1 LSFSAEPTIQASFDI
16 PVELH
21 MPGRSNRVA
30 AANIRRA
37 GPSFYEVSCA
47 ESLDE
52 GQRLI
57 LIQGAR
63 RIAVDVAAGPQ
74 PSAGVYKLTVVDD
87 KYDGVRADRRAPVN
101 LPATL
106 HIAGEAKS
114 IKVKVTDMSPAGMG
128 IELAKA
134 LPLGARVC
142 VNFEK
147 GLAFGEVRFCQQ
159 KGADLY
165 FMGFRLEEYIG

>member
-1 LSFSAEPTIQASFDI
+1 
-16 PVELH
+16 
-21 MPGRSNRVA
+21 MPGRANRVA
-30 AANIRRA
+30 AASIRRV
-37 GPSFYEVSCA
+37 GPCFFEVSCA
-47 ESLDE
+47 EFLYE
-52 GQRLI
+52 GQRL
-57 LIQGAR
+57 LLTHEGR
-63 RIAVDVAAGPQ
+63 RVAVDVAAAPQ
-74 PSAGVYKLTVVDD
+74 LSAGVYMLTVVDD
-87 KYDGVRADRRAPVN
+87 KYDGVRADRRSPVN

-147 GLAFGEVRFCQQ
+147 GLAFGEVRFCEQ
-159 KGADLY
+159 KGGDLY
-165 FMGFRLEEYIG
+165 FIGFRLEEYIG